1 MEEYEFHLWFNES
14 ILYFTVILGVG
25 AEQAIDSAVAAA
37 GEGVTIGMVVTVTA
51 AAADGVMTATMTVG
65 TTVTMTGGTAADTMT
80 DAAVIM
86 IATVAIGK
94 G

>member
-37 GEGVTIGMVVTVTA
+37 GEGVMIGMVVTGTVA
-51 AAADGVMTATMTVG
+51 VDGVMTAIMTAG
-65 TTVTMTGGTAADTMT
+65 TTVTMTGGTVADTMT